1 MFNDALL
8 LLSIITYLKMRFH
21 VEKSVI
27 FPYTENRKLT
37 LGDSTMRK
45 ILLALFICIIVT
57 VGVIG
62 YNGLSDEPTEVIEE
76 KSTHSTEIQL

>member
-1 MFNDALL
+1 M
-8 LLSIITYLKMRFH
+8 
-21 VEKSVI
+21 
-27 FPYTENRKLT
+27 
-37 LGDSTMRK
+37 GDSTMRK
-45 ILLALFICIIVT
+45 ILLALFICIIIT